1 MAFLDFSYDIAGHDE
16 WIIESYSETDLI
28 PTIESH
34 IYTKNSGPL
43 TFSYGIAGHQNEQ
56 FQTFT
61 ATSTEAGN
69 KRRIK
74 ARFELSSLT
83 SSSLK
88 RVWNIRKSFSSSSV
102 SWLDAETTL
111 NLGYADDIYFGPV
124 KLPHA
129 RYDDV
134 DRLTFPFRE
143 KILYGGYRSI
153 RSANVRGFTGT
164 FNAATNDWND
174 IQALLD
180 LIGTPRTLRIWG
192 KPYRNC
198 YIKPDI
204 EIETVKKGL
213 NRWYYKIT
221 FVQDSAI
228 VGISS

>member
-1 MAFLDFSYDIAGHDE
+1 MAVLDFSYDIAGHDD
-16 WIIESYSETDLI
+16 WIIDAYSETDLV

-34 IYTKNSGPL
+34 IYTRNSGPL
-43 TFSYGIAGHQNEQ
+43 SFSYGIAGHQAEQ
-56 FQTFT
+56 FQLYTR
-61 ATSTEAGN
+61 TSPEIRNT
-69 KRRIK
+69 RRIN
-74 ARFELSSLT
+74 ARFDASALT
-83 SSSLK
+83 RITFK
-88 RVWNIRKSFSSSSV
+88 RIWNIRESFSSSSV
-102 SWLDAETTL
+102 TWLDVTTTL
-111 NLGYADDIYFGPV
+111 NLGYADDVYFGSV

-164 FNAATNDWND
+164 FKAATNDWND